1 MSLVPLSL
9 LDASGLL
16 AVTRTDVIQNL
27 VGGMAL
33 GSKYA
38 LIALGFVVVFRATG
52 VINFANGAFVL
63 VGAYMTYQFFQ
74 TWEFN
79 FYLSILLSMAVGF
92 AMGVL
97 LEALVLRR
105 LVGEATFTVIMVT
118 IGLLFI
124 IDNVVTAVWGAENLN
139 MGDPWTGNVLRL
151 GSYSFNHRDLWA
163 MAFTALVLSGF
174 LVFFRFSSMGL
185 AMRATAMDPEAA
197 LAQGISARRV
207 YRVAWGIAGLVA
219 ALAGTTFATG
229 TGTLY
234 PGVGLL
240 ALAAFPAMIL
250 GGMDSPL
257 GAVIGGLVIGVVQ
270 QLTAMLAP
278 EYFEWAGRSV
288 EQVMPYVV
296 MIIILM
302 VRPYG
307 LFGTPEVRR
316 V

>member
-1 MSLVPLSL
+1 VT
-9 LDASGLL
+9 GLTPVL
-16 AVTRTDVIQNL
+16 AVTGTELAQGVIQGL
-27 VGGMAL
+27 AL

-52 VINFANGAFVL
+52 VINFANGSFVL
-63 VGAYMTYQFFQ
+63 VGAYMTYQFSQ
-74 TWEFN
+74 VWDIN
-79 FYLSILLSMAVGF
+79 FYLAILLSMVFGF
-92 AMGVL
+92 LLGVV
-97 LEALVLRR
+97 LESLVLRR
-105 LVGEATFTVIMVT
+105 LVGEAAFTVIMVT

-124 IDNVVTAVWGAENLN
+124 MDNIVTAIWGAENLN
-139 MGDPWTGNVLRL
+139 LGDPWTGSVLELAGMRIP
-151 GSYSFNHRDLWA
+151 HRDLWA
-163 MAFTALVLSGF
+163 MGFTAMVLVGF
-174 LVFFRFSSMGL
+174 LGFFRYSTMGL

-197 LAQGISARRV
+197 LAMGISAKRV

-229 TGTLY
+229 TGNLQ
-234 PGVGLL
+234 PGLAFL

-257 GAVIGGLVIGVVQ
+257 GAVIGGLIIGLVQ
-270 QLTAMLAP
+270 QLTALLAP
-278 EYFEWAGRSV
+278 EYLAFAGRSV
-288 EQVMPYVV
+288 DQVMPYVV
-296 MIIILM
+296 MIVILM

>member
-1 MSLVPLSL
+1 MNALAPVL
-9 LDASGLL
+9 ASVSG
-16 AVTRTDVIQNL
+16 TDFIQNL
-27 VGGMAL
+27 VSGLAL

-74 TWEFN
+74 TWEIN
-79 FYLSILLSMAVGF
+79 FYLSILLAMAFGF
-92 AMGVL
+92 LLGVV

-105 LVGEATFTVIMVT
+105 LVGEAPFTVIMVT
-118 IGLLFI
+118 IGLLFVM
-124 IDNVVTAVWGAENLN
+124 DNVVTAVWGATNLDL
-139 MGDPWTGNVLRL
+139 GDPWTGNVVEVGGVRM
-151 GSYSFNHRDLWA
+151 SHRDLWA
-163 MAFTALVLSGF
+163 MAFTATVLAAF
-174 LVFFRFSSMGL
+174 LAFFRFSSMGL
-185 AMRATAMDPEAA
+185 AMRATAADPEAA
-197 LAQGISARRV
+197 LAQGISARAV

-219 ALAGTTFATG
+219 ALAGLTFATG
-229 TGTLY
+229 NANIQPTL
-234 PGVGLL
+234 GLI

-257 GAVIGGLVIGVVQ
+257 GAVIGGIIIGLVQ
-270 QLTAMLAP
+270 QMTELYAF
-278 EYFEWAGRSV
+278 EYLEWAGRNPQTV
-288 EQVMPYVV
+288 APYVV
-296 MIIILM
+296 MIIILL

>member
-1 MSLVPLSL
+1 MIEP
-9 LDASGLL
+9 SGVL
-16 AVTRTDVIQNL
+16 AVTSTELVQNV
-27 VGGMAL
+27 VGGLAL

-52 VINFANGAFVL
+52 VINFANGSFVL

-74 TWEFN
+74 VWDLN
-79 FYLSILLSMAVGF
+79 FYLSILLSMAFGF
-92 AMGVL
+92 VLGVV

-139 MGDPWTGNVLRL
+139 LADPWTGSVLQMGDVR
-151 GSYSFNHRDLWA
+151 FNHRDLWA
-163 MAFTALVLSGF
+163 MGFTAAVLVGF

-197 LAQGISARRV
+197 LAQGISARTV

-229 TGTLY
+229 TGALH
-234 PGVGLL
+234 PGLGLL

-257 GAVIGGLVIGVVQ
+257 GAVIGGLIIGLVQ
-270 QLTAMLAP
+270 QLTQLLGP
-278 EYFEWAGRSV
+278 EYLEFAGRNVSTV
-288 EQVMPYVV
+288 VPYVV
-296 MIIILM
+296 MIVILL

>member
-1 MSLVPLSL
+1 VSTISPAV
-9 LDASGLL
+9 L
-16 AVTRTDVIQNL
+16 AVTSTDIAQNTVAGL
-27 VGGMAL
+27 AL

-63 VGAYMTYQFFQ
+63 VGAYLTYNFSQ
-74 TWEFN
+74 TWGIN
-79 FYLSILLSMAVGF
+79 FYLAILMSMAAGF
-92 AMGVL
+92 VL
-97 LEALVLRR
+97 GMILEALVLRR
-105 LVGEATFTVIMVT
+105 LVGEAVFTVIMVT

-124 IDNVVTAVWGAENLN
+124 IDNLVTAVWGSANLSL
-139 MGDPWTGNVLRL
+139 GDPWTGNIMQVGDLRV
-151 GSYSFNHRDLWA
+151 SHRDLWA
-163 MAFTALVLSGF
+163 MGFTAAVLVSF
-174 LVFFRFSSMGL
+174 LGFFRYSSMGL

-197 LAQGISARRV
+197 LAQGISARSV

-229 TGTLY
+229 AGQLQ
-234 PGVGLL
+234 PGLGLL
-240 ALAAFPAMIL
+240 ALSAFPAMIL

-257 GAVIGGLVIGVVQ
+257 GAVIGGLVIGLVQ
-270 QLTAMLAP
+270 QLTQLLAP
-278 EYFEWAGRSV
+278 EYLEWAGRSPELV
-288 EQVMPYVV
+288 VPYVV
-296 MIIILM
+296 MVIILL

>member
-1 MSLVPLSL
+1 MSALAPV
-9 LDASGLL
+9 L
-16 AVTRTDVIQNL
+16 AVTGTDLVQNL
-27 VGGMAL
+27 IGGLAL

-74 TWEFN
+74 TWELN
-79 FYLSILLSMAVGF
+79 FYLSIVLSMVFGF
-92 AMGVL
+92 LLGIV
-97 LEALVLRR
+97 LEAIVLRR
-105 LVGEATFTVIMVT
+105 LVGEAPFTVIMVT

-124 IDNVVTAVWGAENLN
+124 IDNLVTAVWGAANLDL
-139 MGDPWTGNVLRL
+139 GDPWTGSVVEA
-151 GSYSFNHRDLWA
+151 GGIQIPHRDLWA
-163 MAFTALVLSGF
+163 MGFTGVVLCGF
-174 LVFFRFSSMGL
+174 LLFFRYSSMGL

-197 LAQGISARRV
+197 LAQGISARTV
-207 YRVAWGIAGLVA
+207 YRVTWGIAGLVA

-229 TGTLY
+229 TGSLQ
-234 PGVGLL
+234 PGLGLL

-257 GAVIGGLVIGVVQ
+257 GAVLGGIIIGLVQ
-270 QLTAMLAP
+270 QLTQLLAP
-278 EYFEWAGRSV
+278 EYMEWAGRSPEIV
-288 EQVMPYVV
+288 VPYVV

>member
-1 MSLVPLSL
+1 MIDLAPVV
-9 LDASGLL
+9 
-16 AVTRTDVIQNL
+16 AVTGADLLQNL
-27 VGGMAL
+27 VGGVAL
-33 GSKYA
+33 GAKYA

-52 VINFANGAFVL
+52 VINFANGSFVL

-74 TWEFN
+74 VWSVN
-79 FYLSILLSMAVGF
+79 FYLAILLAMAFGF
-92 AMGVL
+92 LLGIF
-97 LEALVLRR
+97 LEAVVLRR
-105 LVGEATFTVIMVT
+105 LVGEAPFTVIMVT

-124 IDNVVTAVWGAENLN
+124 IDNVVTAIWGAANLN
-139 MGDPWTGNVLRL
+139 MGDPWTGNVLEVAGVRL
-151 GSYSFNHRDLWA
+151 AHRHLWA
-163 MAFTALVLSGF
+163 VGFTAVVLSGF
-174 LVFFRFSSMGL
+174 LLFFRYSSMGL

-197 LAQGISARRV
+197 LAQGISARTV

-229 TGTLY
+229 TGALR
-234 PGVGLL
+234 PSLGLL

-257 GAVIGGLVIGVVQ
+257 GAVVGGLIIGLVQ
-270 QLTAMLAP
+270 QMTELLAADYL
-278 EYFEWAGRSV
+278 EFAGRNPEIV
-288 EQVMPYVV
+288 VPYVV
-296 MIIILM
+296 MIIILL

>member
-1 MSLVPLSL
+1 VSTISPAV
-9 LDASGLL
+9 L
-16 AVTRTDVIQNL
+16 AVTSTDVAQNTIAGL
-27 VGGMAL
+27 AL

-63 VGAYMTYQFFQ
+63 VGAYLTYNFSQ
-74 TWEFN
+74 TWGIN
-79 FYLSILLSMAVGF
+79 FYLAILMSMAAGF
-92 AMGVL
+92 VLGVV
-97 LEALVLRR
+97 LETLVLGR
-105 LVGEATFTVIMVT
+105 LVGEAVFTVIMVT

-124 IDNVVTAVWGAENLN
+124 IDNLITAVWGAANLSL
-139 MGDPWTGNVLRL
+139 GDPWTGNIMQVGDLRV
-151 GSYSFNHRDLWA
+151 SHRDLWA
-163 MAFTALVLSGF
+163 MGFTAAVLVSF
-174 LVFFRFSSMGL
+174 LGFFRYSNMGL

-197 LAQGISARRV
+197 MAQGISARRV
-207 YRVAWGIAGLVA
+207 YRAAWGIAGLVA

-229 TGTLY
+229 AGQLQ
-234 PGVGLL
+234 PGLGLL
-240 ALAAFPAMIL
+240 ALSAFPAMIL

-270 QLTAMLAP
+270 QLTQLLAP
-278 EYFEWAGRSV
+278 EYMEWAGRSPELV
-288 EQVMPYVV
+288 VPYVV
-296 MIIILM
+296 MVIILL